1 MSKARAMQVDQA
13 RALRPPKPPEP
24 PPPPPPA
31 GPLLRWVRQ
40 GARARVWRPW
50 WLLGLLEVVTYPGP
64 RFRAALVRYE
74 PGIRASCGLPA
85 RAGFFME
92 VAA

>member
-1 MSKARAMQVDQA
+1 MSKAQAMQVDQA

-40 GARARVWRPW
+40 GSRTRVWRPW
-50 WLLGLLEVVTYPGP
+50 WLLGLLEVVTYPYP
-64 RFRAALVRYE
+64 RFRAGAGLYI
-74 PGIRASCGLPA
+74 PGIGASCGLPA
-85 RAGFFME
+85 RAGIMLQ
-92 VAA
+92 VGT